1 VPNSQQRKELALAA
15 VVAIPHRNSNPTFVT
30 AGARTFL
37 ITSSI
42 IAKRSLLQSERS
54 AALFIRVLH
63 AYRAERKFRL
73 HEFVVMPDHFPF
85 C

>member
-1 VPNSQQRKELALAA
+1 M
-15 VVAIPHRNSNPTFVT
+15 
-30 AGARTFL
+30 
-37 ITSSI
+37 TSSI

-54 AALFIRVLH
+54 AALFIRVLY